1 VAQDASAFLPA
12 ERSLTSLRE
21 AASRCMGCDLYKS
34 ATQTVFGVG
43 SEKARVV
50 MVVEQPGDRED
61 LTGVPFVG
69 PAGRMLDEALATVG
83 VDRGKVYITNAVKH
97 FKWVPRGKRRIHETP
112 RASEIR
118 ACKPWLESELDL
130 IRPRLVVALGATAV
144 GSLLGPT
151 VRVLQRRGE
160 VLESVYGPCLV
171 TVHPS
176 SLLRFEGEEERKQA
190 YDAFVNDLKQG
201 VEFLNRLPAA

>member
-1 VAQDASAFLPA
+1 
-12 ERSLTSLRE
+12 
-21 AASRCMGCDLYKS
+21 MGCDLYKS

-43 SEKARVV
+43 SEKARMV
-50 MVVEQPGDRED
+50 MVGEQPGDRED